1 MDLHMV
7 FIDLEKA
14 YDNVSREILWRYL
27 EVSGIPATYIRMVK
41 DMYDGAKTRVR
52 TVVGD
57 SDNFPMMIGLHHGS
71 ALNPFLF
78 AFTMDVLTYHVQGE
92 VPWCMLFTDDIV
104 LIDEMRCGVN
114 DVAGLELWSVGTEE
128 TEAEVKL
135 DTQVIP
141 KRDSFKY
148 LGSVIQGN
156 GVIDEDVTHRV
167 GAGWMKWRLASGVLC
182 DRNVPPSLKGK
193 IYKVLVR
200 STMLYGAKCWPVKKS
215 HVQKTKV
222 AEIRMLRCMWG
233 HTRKDQI
240 MNEVIRDKVGVA
252 HVEDKLRESR
262 LRWFKHVKRR
272 DIDAPV
278 RRCERLTIA
287 GQRRGRGRPRK
298 S

>member
-114 DVAGLELWSVGTEE
+114 DVAGLELW
-128 TEAEVKL
+128 
-135 DTQVIP
+135 
-141 KRDSFKY
+141 R
-148 LGSVIQGN
+148 
-156 GVIDEDVTHRV
+156 
-167 GAGWMKWRLASGVLC
+167 
-182 DRNVPPSLKGK
+182 
-193 IYKVLVR
+193 
-200 STMLYGAKCWPVKKS
+200 
-215 HVQKTKV
+215 
-222 AEIRMLRCMWG
+222 
-233 HTRKDQI
+233 
-240 MNEVIRDKVGVA
+240 
-252 HVEDKLRESR
+252 
-262 LRWFKHVKRR
+262 
-272 DIDAPV
+272 
-278 RRCERLTIA
+278 
-287 GQRRGRGRPRK
+287 
-298 S
+298 